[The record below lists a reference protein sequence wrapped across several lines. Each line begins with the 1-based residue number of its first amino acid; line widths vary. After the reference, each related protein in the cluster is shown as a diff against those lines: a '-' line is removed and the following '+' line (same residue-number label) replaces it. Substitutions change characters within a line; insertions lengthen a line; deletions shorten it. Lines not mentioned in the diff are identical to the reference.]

1 MKQPIRPPA
10 APSRHADRCRPV
22 VFFGSCRIG
31 QILFCSIL
39 LVLPVSVARSQS
51 SLQQIAD
58 SSPFRP
64 LDLPAPNEFRSGSG
78 RPGARYWQQQV
89 DYKINATLDPAKNE
103 IRGSET
109 IHYTNRSPDALPY
122 LWLFVEQNLCAPN
135 SITNQLNQPPLV
147 FLGATFDFSCQGFK
161 GGGNL
166 ESLRIGGVDAKRT
179 VYGTTMRIDLPTPL
193 ASGASI
199 DIDARWH
206 FNVPPMGGG
215 RMGHDG
221 ALYEIAQWYPRMAV
235 YDDVRGWNHEPYIG
249 AGEFYLE
256 YGNFDVSLEVPEKYI
271 VAATGELVNP
281 ERVLTPTQSSRLAA
295 ARKSATPIAIIGPD
309 EVGKD
314 FMQVLIGDGK
324 GLVNPHSLTWHF
336 TATNV
341 RDFAFAAA
349 PNFRWDASGYN
360 GILIE
365 SLYRPTADKWP
376 EVNRMGREAIK
387 YFSEQWYPY
396 PWSHATTVEGPIEG
410 MEYPMLTFTPN
421 SPSREDLQ
429 WVIAHEFGH
438 EWFPMMVG
446 SNERLYPWMD
456 EGFNTF
462 IDLGNAAKYFQGTP
476 YGDSIEVHPLQLY
489 PDHAKPGTEQ
499 PLITN
504 PTQVHDLF
512 WVGYQKPALMMQMLR
527 YEVLGKDRF
536 DAAFREYIKAWAFK
550 HPTPADFFRMMRD
563 ESGMDLDWFWR
574 GWIYS
579 TARLDQSVDSVTDRK
594 DGGSNIYLGNRGSM
608 VMPAVLSLI
617 FSDRSEVTVKLPIE
631 MWNLGPTFNYRPP
644 QTKRV
649 IRAEV
654 DQRHALPDVD
664 RVNNVWMPPVPGR
677 S

>member
-1 MKQPIRPPA
+1 M
-10 APSRHADRCRPV
+10 
-22 VFFGSCRIG
+22 
-31 QILFCSIL
+31 
-39 LVLPVSVARSQS
+39 SVARSQS

-281 ERVLTPTQSSRLAA
+281 ERVLTPTQSSR
-295 ARKSATPIAIIGPD
+295 
-309 EVGKD
+309 
-314 FMQVLIGDGK
+314 
-324 GLVNPHSLTWHF
+324 
-336 TATNV
+336 
-341 RDFAFAAA
+341 
-349 PNFRWDASGYN
+349 
-360 GILIE
+360 
-365 SLYRPTADKWP
+365 
-376 EVNRMGREAIK
+376 
-387 YFSEQWYPY
+387 
-396 PWSHATTVEGPIEG
+396 
-410 MEYPMLTFTPN
+410 
-421 SPSREDLQ
+421 
-429 WVIAHEFGH
+429 
-438 EWFPMMVG
+438 
-446 SNERLYPWMD
+446 
-456 EGFNTF
+456 
-462 IDLGNAAKYFQGTP
+462 
-476 YGDSIEVHPLQLY
+476 
-489 PDHAKPGTEQ
+489 
-499 PLITN
+499 
-504 PTQVHDLF
+504 
-512 WVGYQKPALMMQMLR
+512 
-527 YEVLGKDRF
+527 
-536 DAAFREYIKAWAFK
+536 
-550 HPTPADFFRMMRD
+550 
-563 ESGMDLDWFWR
+563 
-574 GWIYS
+574 
-579 TARLDQSVDSVTDRK
+579 
-594 DGGSNIYLGNRGSM
+594 
-608 VMPAVLSLI
+608 
-617 FSDRSEVTVKLPIE
+617 
-631 MWNLGPTFNYRPP
+631 
-644 QTKRV
+644 
-649 IRAEV
+649 
-654 DQRHALPDVD
+654 
-664 RVNNVWMPPVPGR
+664 
-677 S
+677 

>member
-1 MKQPIRPPA
+1 VRNIALLAALFLSTPYGFAPA
-10 APSRHADRCRPV
+10 
-22 VFFGSCRIG
+22 
-31 QILFCSIL
+31 QT
-39 LVLPVSVARSQS
+39 
-51 SLQQIAD
+51 SLAQVAD
-58 SSPFRP
+58 SSPFRQ
-64 LDLPAPNEFRSGSG
+64 LDLPTPNDVRTGSG
-78 RPGARYWQQQV
+78 RPGPKYWQQQAN
-89 DYKINATLDPAKNE
+89 YKITATLDPARNE
-103 IRGSET
+103 LSGRET

-147 FLGATFDFSCQGFK
+147 FLGATFDFSCQGFN
-161 GGGNL
+161 GGGHL

-179 VYGTTMRIDLPTPL
+179 VYGTTMRVDLAAPL
-193 ASGASI
+193 APGASV
-199 DIDARWH
+199 DIEAVWH

-221 ALYEIAQWYPRMAV
+221 PLYEMAQWYPRMVV

-256 YGNFDVSLEVPEKYI
+256 YGNFDVSLIVPRSYI
-271 VAATGELVNP
+271 VAATGELTNP
-281 ERVLTPTQSSRLAA
+281 EDVLTATQRARLAA
-295 ARKSATPIAIIGPD
+295 ARKSDTPVAIITAD
-309 EVGKD
+309 EVGKIQLTRPPHRNVD
-314 FMQVLIGDGK
+314 GPPSALNQDQSLI
-324 GLVNPHSLTWHF
+324 WHF

-341 RDFAFAAA
+341 RDFAFAAG
-349 PNFRWDASGYN
+349 PSFRWDASGYN

-365 SLYRPTADKWP
+365 DLYRPTADKWP
-376 EVNRMGREAIK
+376 EVNRMGREAIT
-387 YFSEQWYPY
+387 YFSEQWYRY

-421 SPSREDLQ
+421 SPSREEQQ

-438 EWFPMMVG
+438 EWFPMTVG

-476 YGDSIEVHPLQLY
+476 YGDSAEVHPLHLY
-489 PDHAKPGTEQ
+489 ADHAKAGEEQ

-504 PTQVHDLF
+504 PTQVRDLF

-579 TARLDQSVDSVTDRK
+579 TARLDQSVDSVATRA
-594 DGGSNIYLGNRGSM
+594 DGGPNVYIGNRGTM
-608 VMPAVLSLI
+608 VMPAEISLTFADGSKTI
-617 FSDRSEVTVKLPIE
+617 VKLPVE
-631 MWNLGPTFNYRPP
+631 MWNLGSQFVYRVAEK
-644 QTKRV
+644 KRV
-649 IRAEV
+649 TRAEV
-654 DQRHALPDVD
+654 DPRHALPDID
-664 RVNNVWMPPVPGR
+664 RGNNVWPR
-677 S
+677 SSRP

>member
-1 MKQPIRPPA
+1 VQKTALLA
-10 APSRHADRCRPV
+10 A
-22 VFFGSCRIG
+22 
-31 QILFCSIL
+31 LFL
-39 LVLPVSVARSQS
+39 AVPNHLVQAQT
-51 SLQQIAD
+51 SLAQVAD

-64 LDLPAPNEFRSGSG
+64 LDLPAPNDVRTGSG
-78 RPGARYWQQQV
+78 RPGAKYWQQRV
-89 DYKINATLDPAKNE
+89 DYKIAATLDPAKNE
-103 IRGSET
+103 LRGRET
-109 IHYTNRSPDALPY
+109 IHYTNHSPDALPY

-147 FLGATFDFSCQGFK
+147 FLGSTFDFSCQGFN
-161 GGGNL
+161 GGGHM
-166 ESLRIGGVDAKRT
+166 ESMRIGGVDAKRT
-179 VYGTTMRIDLPTPL
+179 VYGTTMRVDLATPL
-193 ASGASI
+193 APGASL
-199 DIDARWH
+199 DIETVWH
-206 FNVPPMGGG
+206 FNVPPQGGG

-221 ALYEIAQWYPRMAV
+221 PLYEMAQWYPRLCV
-235 YDDVRGWNHEPYIG
+235 YDDVHGWNHEPYIG

-256 YGNFDVSLEVPEKYI
+256 YGNFDVSLTVPASYI
-271 VAATGELVNP
+271 VAATGDLANP
-281 ERVLTPTQSSRLAA
+281 EQVLTAAQRTRLAA
-295 ARKSATPIAIIGPD
+295 ARKSETPVAIIGAD
-309 EVGKD
+309 EVGNVEKTRPRTVIQAITSGTAPGSW
-314 FMQVLIGDGK
+314 F
-324 GLVNPHSLTWHF
+324 SWHY
-336 TATNV
+336 TANNV
-341 RDFAFAAA
+341 RDFAFAAG

-365 SLYRPTADKWP
+365 SLYRPNAAKWT

-387 YFSEQWYPY
+387 YFSEQWFPY
-396 PWSHATTVEGPIEG
+396 PWSHATTIEGPIEG

-421 SPSREDLQ
+421 SSAREDLQ

-438 EWFPMMVG
+438 EWFPMTVG

-476 YGDSIEVHPLQLY
+476 YGDSIEVHPLHLY
-489 PDHAKPGTEQ
+489 ADHAKPGEEQ

-579 TARLDQSVDSVTDRK
+579 TARLDQSIDSVTTRP
-594 DGGSNIYLGNRGSM
+594 DGGSNVYVGNHGTM
-608 VMPAVLSLI
+608 VMPAELKLTI
-617 FSDRSEVTVKLPIE
+617 GDGGFQTVKLPIE
-631 MWNLGPTFNYRPP
+631 MWNLGSPFVYRSLSGNRIM
-644 QTKRV
+644 RV
-649 IRAEV
+649 EV
-654 DQRHALPDVD
+654 DPRHALPDVD
-664 RVNNVWMPPVPGR
+664 RANNVWPR
-677 S
+677 QKL

>member
-1 MKQPIRPPA
+1 MRNLALLA
-10 APSRHADRCRPV
+10 ALS
-22 VFFGSCRIG
+22 
-31 QILFCSIL
+31 LFTPRGL
-39 LVLPVSVARSQS
+39 AYAQT
-51 SLQQIAD
+51 SLAQVAD

-64 LDLPAPNEFRSGSG
+64 LDLPAPNDVRTGSG
-78 RPGARYWQQQV
+78 RPGAKYWQQRV
-89 DYKINATLDPAKNE
+89 DYKIAATLDPARNE
-103 IRGSET
+103 LRGRES

-147 FLGATFDFSCQGFK
+147 FLDATFDFSCQGFN
-161 GGGNL
+161 GGGHL
-166 ESLRIGGVDAKRT
+166 ESLRVAGRDAKHT
-179 VYGTTMRIDLPTPL
+179 IYGTTMRIDLAAPL
-193 ASGASI
+193 APGASL
-199 DIDARWH
+199 DIEAVWH

-221 ALYEIAQWYPRMAV
+221 PLYEIAQWYPRMCV
-235 YDDVRGWNHEPYIG
+235 YDDVHGWNHEPYIG

-256 YGNFDVSLEVPEKYI
+256 YGNFDVSLIVPASYI
-271 VAATGELVNP
+271 VAATGQLANP
-281 ERVLTPTQSSRLAA
+281 EQVLTPTQRTRLAA
-295 ARKSATPIAIIGPD
+295 ARKSETAVAIIGAD
-309 EVGKD
+309 EVGNMEKTRPGIYA
-314 FMQVLIGDGK
+314 QGELSP
-324 GLVNPHSLTWHF
+324 LNPVPSLKWHF

-341 RDFAFAAA
+341 RDFAFAGA

-365 SLYRPTADKWP
+365 DLYRPSADKWA

-387 YFSEQWYPY
+387 YFSEQWYRY

-421 SPSREDLQ
+421 SPIREDLQ

-438 EWFPMMVG
+438 EWFPMTVG

-476 YGDSIEVHPLQLY
+476 YGDSIEVHPLHLY
-489 PDHAKPGTEQ
+489 ADHSKPGEEQ

-504 PTQVHDLF
+504 PTQVRDLF
-512 WVGYQKPALMMQMLR
+512 WIGYQKPALMMQMLR

-563 ESGMDLDWFWR
+563 QSGMDLDWF
-574 GWIYS
+574 
-579 TARLDQSVDSVTDRK
+579 
-594 DGGSNIYLGNRGSM
+594 
-608 VMPAVLSLI
+608 
-617 FSDRSEVTVKLPIE
+617 
-631 MWNLGPTFNYRPP
+631 
-644 QTKRV
+644 
-649 IRAEV
+649 
-654 DQRHALPDVD
+654 
-664 RVNNVWMPPVPGR
+664 
-677 S
+677 